1 MSNTEKDIATIKQEI
16 ADLQQDNKGTKE
28 ENEARFLALE
38 REQVKGYDKL
48 TVRILKFPILSSST
62 YALRVT
68 NFSARWCSA
77 GRACPRPPLERSSLI

>member
-48 TVRILKFPILSSST
+48 TIRILKFPIFIFFNMCTDSS
-62 YALRVT
+62 
-68 NFSARWCSA
+68 
-77 GRACPRPPLERSSLI
+77 

>member
-38 REQVKGYDKL
+38 REQVKGYDNL
-48 TVRILKFPILSSST
+48 TIRILKFLIFIFFNMCIDSS
-62 YALRVT
+62 
-68 NFSARWCSA
+68 
-77 GRACPRPPLERSSLI
+77 